1 MKAFFKVIRVK
12 NLLMIALLQVL
23 INVCLVRPI
32 LMLYELEPTF
42 TVLDF
47 IFLTTATV
55 MIAAGGYIINDY
67 FDTKS
72 DMINR
77 PDNVVVGTDVSRGNA
92 LAWHLGL
99 NIIACVLGAMVSLRI
114 GVWVFA
120 FFFPFV
126 SGLLWFYSSTYKKM
140 FLLGNVI
147 VALLTGLIPL
157 LPVAYEIPGQMATD
171 NEMIVNGVYDLNLLF
186 YWAGAFGIFAFV
198 TTIYREIIKDI
209 EDIDGDREIG
219 RSTVPVVIGV
229 MASKIVIVVLIACTI
244 AALVVVWHK
253 FLSDTISAIY
263 FGVMLILP
271 LIFLAYKVLTMKE
284 KKQYHFASNFAK
296 LIMLAGI
303 LFLLVVR
310 YNFMSV
316 LED

>member
-1 MKAFFKVIRVK
+1 
-12 NLLMIALLQVL
+12 MIALLQVL

-47 IFLTTATV
+47 IFLTAATV

-77 PDNVVVGTDVSRGNA
+77 PGNVVVGTDVSRGNA

-99 NIIACVLGAMVSLRI
+99 NIVACILGAMVSLRI

-171 NEMIVNGVYDLNLLF
+171 NVMIVNGVYDLNLLF

-198 TTIYREIIKDI
+198 TTFYREIIKDI

-253 FLSDTISAIY
+253 FLCDTISAIY

-316 LED
+316 FED

>member
-1 MKAFFKVIRVK
+1 
-12 NLLMIALLQVL
+12 MIALLQVL

-47 IFLTTATV
+47 IFLTAATV

-99 NIIACVLGAMVSLRI
+99 NIVACILGAMVSLRI

-157 LPVAYEIPGQMATD
+157 LPVAYEIPGQIATD
-171 NEMIVNGVYDLNLLF
+171 NVMIVNGVYDLNLLF

-244 AALVVVWHK
+244 TALVVVWHK
-253 FLSDTISAIY
+253 FLCDTISAIY

-316 LED
+316 FED

>member
-1 MKAFFKVIRVK
+1 
-12 NLLMIALLQVL
+12 MIALLQVL

-47 IFLTTATV
+47 IFLTAATV

-99 NIIACVLGAMVSLRI
+99 NIVACILGAMVSLRI

-157 LPVAYEIPGQMATD
+157 LPVAYEIPGQIATD
-171 NEMIVNGVYDLNLLF
+171 NVMIVNGVYDLNLLF

-198 TTIYREIIKDI
+198 TTFYREIIKDI

-244 AALVVVWHK
+244 AALIVVWHK
-253 FLSDTISAIY
+253 FLCDTISAIY

-316 LED
+316 FED

>member
-1 MKAFFKVIRVK
+1 
-12 NLLMIALLQVL
+12 MIALLQVL

-47 IFLTTATV
+47 IFLTAATV

-99 NIIACVLGAMVSLRI
+99 NIVACILGAMVSLRI

-171 NEMIVNGVYDLNLLF
+171 NVMIVNGVYDLNLLF

-209 EDIDGDREIG
+209 EDSDGDREIG

-253 FLSDTISAIY
+253 FLCDTISAIY

-284 KKQYHFASNFAK
+284 KKQYHFAANFAK

-310 YNFMSV
+310 YNFMTV
-316 LED
+316 FED

>member
-1 MKAFFKVIRVK
+1 
-12 NLLMIALLQVL
+12 MIALLQVL

-47 IFLTTATV
+47 IFLTAATV

-99 NIIACVLGAMVSLRI
+99 NIVACILGAMVSLRI

-140 FLLGNVI
+140 FLLGNVF

-157 LPVAYEIPGQMATD
+157 LPVAYEIPGQIATD
-171 NEMIVNGVYDLNLLF
+171 NVMIVNGVYDLNLLF

-253 FLSDTISAIY
+253 FLCDTISAIY

-316 LED
+316 FED

>member
-1 MKAFFKVIRVK
+1 
-12 NLLMIALLQVL
+12 MIALLQVL

-47 IFLTTATV
+47 IFLTAATV

-99 NIIACVLGAMVSLRI
+99 NIVACILGAMVSLRI

-171 NEMIVNGVYDLNLLF
+171 NVMIVNGVYDLNLLF

-198 TTIYREIIKDI
+198 TTFYREIIKDI

-253 FLSDTISAIY
+253 FLCDTISAIY

-296 LIMLAGI
+296 LIMLTGI

-316 LED
+316 FED

>member
-1 MKAFFKVIRVK
+1 
-12 NLLMIALLQVL
+12 MIALLQVL

-47 IFLTTATV
+47 IFLTAATV

-99 NIIACVLGAMVSLRI
+99 NIVACILGAMVSLRI

-157 LPVAYEIPGQMATD
+157 LPVAYEIPGQIATD
-171 NEMIVNGVYDLNLLF
+171 NVMIVNGVYDLNLLF

-209 EDIDGDREIG
+209 EDID
-219 RSTVPVVIGV
+219 
-229 MASKIVIVVLIACTI
+229 
-244 AALVVVWHK
+244 AL
-253 FLSDTISAIY
+253 
-263 FGVMLILP
+263 
-271 LIFLAYKVLTMKE
+271 
-284 KKQYHFASNFAK
+284 
-296 LIMLAGI
+296 
-303 LFLLVVR
+303 
-310 YNFMSV
+310 
-316 LED
+316 

>member
-1 MKAFFKVIRVK
+1 
-12 NLLMIALLQVL
+12 MIALLQVL

-263 FGVMLILP
+263 FGEMLILP

>member
-1 MKAFFKVIRVK
+1 
-12 NLLMIALLQVL
+12 MIALLQVL
-23 INVCLVRPI
+23 INVCLVKPI
-32 LMLYELEPTF
+32 LMLYGLEPTF
-42 TVLDF
+42 TALDF
-47 IFLTTATV
+47 VFLVSATV

-99 NIIACVLGAMVSLRI
+99 NIAACILGAMVSLRI

-120 FFFPFV
+120 LFFPFV

-147 VALLTGLIPL
+147 VAFLTGMIPL
-157 LPVAYEIPGQMATD
+157 LPVAFEIPGQTACD
-171 NEMIVNGVYDLNLLF
+171 NVMIANGVYDLNIMF
-186 YWAGAFGIFAFV
+186 YWAGGFGIFAFV
-198 TTIYREIIKDI
+198 TTIFREIIKDI
-209 EDIDGDREIG
+209 EDINGDREIG

-229 MASKIVIVVLIACTI
+229 TASKIVIVTLIACTI

-253 FLSDTISAIY
+253 FLGDTLSAIY
-263 FGVMLILP
+263 FGVMLALP
-271 LIFLAYKVLTMKE
+271 LIFLAYKVLKMKE
-284 KKQYHFASNFAK
+284 KKEYHFASSLAK
-296 LIMLAGI
+296 IIMLAGI

-310 YNFMSV
+310 YNLMSFV
-316 LED
+316 EE

>member
-47 IFLTTATV
+47 IFLTAATV

-99 NIIACVLGAMVSLRI
+99 NIVACILGAMVSLRI

-171 NEMIVNGVYDLNLLF
+171 NVMIVNGVYDLNLLF

-198 TTIYREIIKDI
+198 TTFYREIIKDI

-244 AALVVVWHK
+244 AALIVVWHK
-253 FLSDTISAIY
+253 FLCDTISAIY

-316 LED
+316 FED

>member
-1 MKAFFKVIRVK
+1 
-12 NLLMIALLQVL
+12 MIALLQVL

-47 IFLTTATV
+47 IFLTAATV

-99 NIIACVLGAMVSLRI
+99 NIVACILGAMVSLRI

-157 LPVAYEIPGQMATD
+157 LPVAYEIPGQIATD
-171 NEMIVNGVYDLNLLF
+171 NVMIVNGVYDLNLLF

-253 FLSDTISAIY
+253 FLCDTISAIY

>member
-1 MKAFFKVIRVK
+1 
-12 NLLMIALLQVL
+12 MIALLQVL

-47 IFLTTATV
+47 IFLTAATV

-99 NIIACVLGAMVSLRI
+99 NIVACILGAMVSLRI

-171 NEMIVNGVYDLNLLF
+171 NVMIVNGVYDLNLLF

-198 TTIYREIIKDI
+198 TTFYREIIKDI

-244 AALVVVWHK
+244 VALVVVWHK
-253 FLSDTISAIY
+253 FLCDTISAIY

-296 LIMLAGI
+296 LIMLTGI

-316 LED
+316 FED

>member
-1 MKAFFKVIRVK
+1 
-12 NLLMIALLQVL
+12 MIALLQVL

-47 IFLTTATV
+47 IFLTAATV

-99 NIIACVLGAMVSLRI
+99 NIVACILGAMVSLRI

-157 LPVAYEIPGQMATD
+157 LPVTYEIPGQMATD
-171 NEMIVNGVYDLNLLF
+171 NVMIVNGVYDLNLLF

-198 TTIYREIIKDI
+198 TTFYREIIKDI

-244 AALVVVWHK
+244 TALIVVWHK
-253 FLSDTISAIY
+253 FLCDTISAIY

-316 LED
+316 FED

>member
-1 MKAFFKVIRVK
+1 
-12 NLLMIALLQVL
+12 MIALLQVL

-47 IFLTTATV
+47 IFLTAATV

-99 NIIACVLGAMVSLRI
+99 NIVACILGAMVSLRI

-171 NEMIVNGVYDLNLLF
+171 NVMIVNGVYDLNLLF

-198 TTIYREIIKDI
+198 TTFYREIIKDI

-253 FLSDTISAIY
+253 FLCDTISAIY

-303 LFLLVVR
+303 LFLLVAR

-316 LED
+316 FED

>member
-1 MKAFFKVIRVK
+1 
-12 NLLMIALLQVL
+12 MIALLQVL

-47 IFLTTATV
+47 IFLTAATV

-99 NIIACVLGAMVSLRI
+99 NIVACILGAMVSLRI

-171 NEMIVNGVYDLNLLF
+171 NVMIVNGVYDLNLLF

-198 TTIYREIIKDI
+198 TTFYREIIKDI

-253 FLSDTISAIY
+253 FLCDTISAIY

-316 LED
+316 FED

>member
-99 NIIACVLGAMVSLRI
+99 NIIACILGAMVSLRI

-120 FFFPFV
+120 FFFPQ
-126 SGLLWFYSSTYKKM
+126 
-140 FLLGNVI
+140 N
-147 VALLTGLIPL
+147 
-157 LPVAYEIPGQMATD
+157 
-171 NEMIVNGVYDLNLLF
+171 
-186 YWAGAFGIFAFV
+186 
-198 TTIYREIIKDI
+198 
-209 EDIDGDREIG
+209 
-219 RSTVPVVIGV
+219 
-229 MASKIVIVVLIACTI
+229 
-244 AALVVVWHK
+244 
-253 FLSDTISAIY
+253 
-263 FGVMLILP
+263 
-271 LIFLAYKVLTMKE
+271 
-284 KKQYHFASNFAK
+284 
-296 LIMLAGI
+296 
-303 LFLLVVR
+303 
-310 YNFMSV
+310 
-316 LED
+316 

>member
-47 IFLTTATV
+47 IFLTAATV

-99 NIIACVLGAMVSLRI
+99 NIVACILGAMVSLRI

-171 NEMIVNGVYDLNLLF
+171 NVMIVNGVYDLNLLF

-198 TTIYREIIKDI
+198 TTFYREIIKDI

-244 AALVVVWHK
+244 AALIVVWHK
-253 FLSDTISAIY
+253 FLCDTISAIY

-271 LIFLAYKVLTMKE
+271 LIFLAYKVLTMKG

-316 LED
+316 FED

>member
-1 MKAFFKVIRVK
+1 
-12 NLLMIALLQVL
+12 MIALLQVL

-47 IFLTTATV
+47 IFLTAATV

-99 NIIACVLGAMVSLRI
+99 NIVACILGAMVSLRI

-171 NEMIVNGVYDLNLLF
+171 NVMIVNGVYDLNLLF

-198 TTIYREIIKDI
+198 TTFYREIIKDI

-244 AALVVVWHK
+244 AALIVVWHK
-253 FLSDTISAIY
+253 FLCDTISAIY

-316 LED
+316 FED

>member
-1 MKAFFKVIRVK
+1 
-12 NLLMIALLQVL
+12 MIALLQVL

-47 IFLTTATV
+47 IFLTAATV

-99 NIIACVLGAMVSLRI
+99 NIVACILGAMVSLRI

-157 LPVAYEIPGQMATD
+157 LPVAYEIPGQIATD
-171 NEMIVNGVYDLNLLF
+171 NVMIVNGVYDLNLLF

-253 FLSDTISAIY
+253 FLCDTISAIY

-316 LED
+316 FED

>member
-1 MKAFFKVIRVK
+1 
-12 NLLMIALLQVL
+12 MIALLQVL

-47 IFLTTATV
+47 IFLTAATV

-99 NIIACVLGAMVSLRI
+99 NIVACILGAMVSLRI

-171 NEMIVNGVYDLNLLF
+171 NVMIVNGVYDLNLLF

-253 FLSDTISAIY
+253 FLCDTISAIY

-316 LED
+316 FED

>member
-1 MKAFFKVIRVK
+1 
-12 NLLMIALLQVL
+12 MIALLQVL

-47 IFLTTATV
+47 IFLTAATV

-99 NIIACVLGAMVSLRI
+99 NIVACILGAMVSLRI

-171 NEMIVNGVYDLNLLF
+171 NVMIVNGVYDLNLLF

-198 TTIYREIIKDI
+198 TTFYREIIKDI

-253 FLSDTISAIY
+253 FLCDTISAIY